1 MKRITIILTVLFG
14 LSCIMTDARERA
26 KDTLNVEIAIS
37 DTLTDEFLDSYEIK
51 KKLVLNDYSM
61 IGIQGGVGL
70 SQVMWNPK
78 YRQDMILLPVNF
90 GVLYTKY
97 GKMFGY
103 MPYFGFQI
111 GLMYAQEG
119 YQFKSDKDDPD
130 RIPNTIQGADKAVYD
145 VVEMPLLSHIHFDMW
160 RMKIIANIGFYAGY
174 RLKIHRFPYGGEFTN
189 PAYAETENAFLE
201 TDRRWDYGIKG
212 GLGFGLVFDPIEIH
226 IKAMYKHSLSSL
238 YNPDYASKYYYRYA
252 YPSNIVISAGL
263 HFQLTKR
270 TGKTKSD
277 LKKQAKELVYGTNPG
292 TDR

>member
-78 YRQDMILLPVNF
+78 YRQDMILMPVNF

-97 GKMFGY
+97 GRMFGY

>member
-1 MKRITIILTVLFG
+1 MKRITIILTVLFV

-78 YRQDMILLPVNF
+78 YRQDMILMPVNF

-97 GKMFGY
+97 GRMFGY

>member
-78 YRQDMILLPVNF
+78 YRQDMILMPVNF

-97 GKMFGY
+97 GRMFGY

-252 YPSNIVISAGL
+252 YPSNIIISAGL

-277 LKKQAKELVYGTNPG
+277 LKKQAKDLVYGTNPG

>member
-37 DTLTDEFLDSYEIK
+37 DTLTDEFLDSYQIK

-78 YRQDMILLPVNF
+78 YRQDMILMPVNF

-97 GKMFGY
+97 GRMFGY

-277 LKKQAKELVYGTNPG
+277 LKKQAKDLVYGTNPG

>member
-78 YRQDMILLPVNF
+78 YRQDMILMPVNF
-90 GVLYTKY
+90 GILYTKY
-97 GKMFGY
+97 GRMFGY

>member
-14 LSCIMTDARERA
+14 LSWIMTDARERA

-78 YRQDMILLPVNF
+78 YRQDMILMPVNF

-97 GKMFGY
+97 GRMFGY

>member
-78 YRQDMILLPVNF
+78 YRQDMILMPVNF
-90 GVLYTKY
+90 GILYTKY

-277 LKKQAKELVYGTNPG
+277 LKKQAKDLVYGTNPG
-292 TDR
+292 KDR